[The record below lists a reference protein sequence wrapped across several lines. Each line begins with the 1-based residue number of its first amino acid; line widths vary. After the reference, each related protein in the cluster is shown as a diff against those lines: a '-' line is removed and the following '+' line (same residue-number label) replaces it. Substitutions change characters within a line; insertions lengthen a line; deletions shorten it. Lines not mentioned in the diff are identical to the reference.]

1 MRRRLRKFLP
11 IVMIALMVQILAPI
25 AACWAAGIAVS
36 DPLAAAFICH
46 DNSGQ
51 ASNRGS
57 DQTGGHQAHD
67 GSCSLCC
74 AAHAAA
80 SADTPQATVAAPLR
94 YALRVLWHDAAVTL
108 PAARAGS
115 HAQARAPPSIS

>member
-25 AACWAAGIAVS
+25 AACWAAGVAVS
-36 DPLAAAFICH
+36 DPLAAAVICH
-46 DNSGQ
+46 DNSAQTNG
-51 ASNRGS
+51 GS

-67 GSCSLCC
+67 GACSLCC

-80 SADTPQATVAAPLR
+80 TADTPRATVSAPYR
-94 YALRVLWHDAAVTL
+94 SALRVLWHDAAVTL
-108 PAARAGS
+108 PGSRSGS
-115 HAQARAPPSIS
+115 HAQARAPPFFS

>member
-25 AACWAAGIAVS
+25 AACWAAGIAIS
-36 DPLAAAFICH
+36 DPLAAAVICH
-46 DNSGQ
+46 DNSAQTNG
-51 ASNRGS
+51 GS

-74 AAHAAA
+74 AVHAAA
-80 SADTPQATVAAPLR
+80 SADIPQAVVAATYRP
-94 YALRVLWHDAAVTL
+94 ALRVSWHDAAIAL
-108 PAARAGS
+108 PGS
-115 HAQARAPPSIS
+115 RTGSQAQARAPPSVS

>member
-25 AACWAAGIAVS
+25 AACWAAGVAVS
-36 DPLAAAFICH
+36 DPLAAAVICH
-46 DNSGQ
+46 DSSAQTNGGSG
-51 ASNRGS
+51 
-57 DQTGGHQAHD
+57 QTGGHQAHD

-80 SADTPQATVAAPLR
+80 SANAPQATVAAPYR
-94 YALRVLWHDAAVTL
+94 QVLRVHWHDAAVTL
-108 PAARAGS
+108 PGSRSGS

>member
-1 MRRRLRKFLP
+1 MHRRLRKFLP
-11 IVMIALMVQILAPI
+11 IVMIALLVQILAPI

-36 DPLAAAFICH
+36 DPLAAAVICH
-46 DNSGQ
+46 DNSAQTNG
-51 ASNRGS
+51 GS

-80 SADTPQATVAAPLR
+80 SADTPRATVGAPYR
-94 YALRVLWHDAAVTL
+94 FALRVLWHDAAVTL
-108 PAARAGS
+108 PGSRARS

>member
-36 DPLAAAFICH
+36 DPLAAAVICH
-46 DNSGQ
+46 DNSAQTNG
-51 ASNRGS
+51 GS

-74 AAHAAA
+74 TAQAAA
-80 SADTPQATVAAPLR
+80 SADTPHATVAVPPR
-94 YALRVLWHDAAVTL
+94 PALRVVWHDAALEL
-108 PAARAGS
+108 PASPAGS
-115 HAQARAPPSIS
+115 HAQARAPPSVF

>member
-11 IVMIALMVQILAPI
+11 IVMIALLVQILAPI
-25 AACWAAGIAVS
+25 AACWAAGIAIS
-36 DPLAAAFICH
+36 DPLAAAVICH
-46 DNSGQ
+46 DNSAQTNGG
-51 ASNRGS
+51 R

-74 AAHAAA
+74 AAQAAA
-80 SADTPQATVAAPLR
+80 SADTPQATLAAPYR
-94 YALRVLWHDAAVTL
+94 HGLRVVWHHAALEL
-108 PAARAGS
+108 PGSPAGS

>member
-1 MRRRLRKFLP
+1 
-11 IVMIALMVQILAPI
+11 VQILAPI

-36 DPLAAAFICH
+36 DPLAAAVICH
-46 DNSGQ
+46 DHTAQ
-51 ASNRGS
+51 AGGGS
-57 DQTGGHQAHD
+57 DQPAGHHAHD

-80 SADTPQATVAAPLR
+80 SADTPRTTIAAPYR
-94 YALRVLWHDAAVTL
+94 SALRVLWHDAAVTL
-108 PAARAGS
+108 PGCQTGS

>member
-11 IVMIALMVQILAPI
+11 IVMMALLVQILAPI
-25 AACWAAGIAVS
+25 AACWAAGIAIS

-46 DNSGQ
+46 DNSARTNG
-51 ASNRGS
+51 GG

-80 SADTPQATVAAPLR
+80 SADTPRTTVAAPYR
-94 YALRVLWHDAAVTL
+94 SALRVLWHDAAVTL
-108 PAARAGS
+108 PGSRAGF
-115 HAQARAPPSIS
+115 HAQARAPPSFS

>member
-11 IVMIALMVQILAPI
+11 IVMIALLVQILAPI

-36 DPLAAAFICH
+36 DPLAAAVICH
-46 DNSGQ
+46 DNSAQ
-51 ASNRGS
+51 ANGGS

-80 SADTPQATVAAPLR
+80 SADTPRATVAAPYR
-94 YALRVLWHDAAVTL
+94 SALRVLWHDAAVTL
-108 PAARAGS
+108 PGSRAGS

>member
-36 DPLAAAFICH
+36 DPLAAAVICH
-46 DNSGQ
+46 DNSAPANG
-51 ASNRGS
+51 GG

-80 SADTPQATVAAPLR
+80 SAETPQATVAVPHR
-94 YALRVLWHDAAVTL
+94 PALRVLWHDDALTI
-108 PAARAGS
+108 PGSRAGS